1 MGNDKGSLIMS
12 VENIISVYRM
22 ATPEE
27 KRDGIVWYAN
37 AYADCKRIAVDC
49 DIPIHI
55 VVGVVAALS
64 PNNKWD
70 RNVTN
75 ARDLIEGY
83 LNGDHVENI
92 KVSTYNAMK
101 NKAWAILEAYQKH
114 TGHIHI
120 GVLMD
125 DGDILSIL
133 NGQKITSFYQNIMG
147 YDTCTVDGHAKN
159 IFYGVRHGLTDDKT
173 NVGKREYREISQ
185 AYVDAGKRVRVNGRP
200 LKAFEIQAIT
210 WVVWRRIHNIK

>member
-1 MGNDKGSLIMS
+1 MGNDKGTLIMS
-12 VENIISVYRM
+12 IENIISVYRM

-49 DIPIHI
+49 DVPIHI

-101 NKAWAILEAYQKH
+101 NKAWSILE
-114 TGHIHI
+114 TMPDNDNVIT
-120 GVLMD
+120 
-125 DGDILSIL
+125 IL
-133 NGQKITSFYQNIMG
+133 NGQKITSFYRNIMG
-147 YDTCTVDGHAKN
+147 HDTCTVDGHAKN

-185 AYVDAGKRVRVNGRP
+185 AYVDAGKKVRVNGRP

>member
-1 MGNDKGSLIMS
+1 MS

-49 DIPIHI
+49 DVPIHI

-83 LNGDHVENI
+83 LNGDYVENI

-101 NKAWAILEAYQKH
+101 NKAWSILE
-114 TGHIHI
+114 TMPDNDNVIT
-120 GVLMD
+120 
-125 DGDILSIL
+125 IL
-133 NGQKITSFYQNIMG
+133 NGQKITSFYRNIMG
-147 YDTCTVDGHAKN
+147 HDTCTVDGHAKN

-185 AYVDAGKRVRVNGRP
+185 AYVDAGKKVRVNGRP

>member
-1 MGNDKGSLIMS
+1 MS
-12 VENIISVYRM
+12 VDNIISVYRM

-49 DIPIHI
+49 DVPIHI

-83 LNGDHVENI
+83 LNGDYVENI

-101 NKAWAILEAYQKH
+101 NKAWSILE
-114 TGHIHI
+114 TMPDNDNVIT
-120 GVLMD
+120 
-125 DGDILSIL
+125 IL

-159 IFYGVRHGLTDDKT
+159 IFYGVRRGLTDDKT
-173 NVGKREYREISQ
+173 NVGKREYKEISQ